1 MPKIQIKNG
10 LNIHYQRVG
19 EGPDLVLIHGL
30 TGNLAVWHLKVVPL
44 LRRHYRVLT
53 YDLRGHGYSDMP
65 PTGYTTDDMAEDLGY
80 LLDALEIERPIL
92 TGHSYGSDTA
102 LTYALLHPER
112 VDRIVAIEPGLSA
125 LISLRKREDWE
136 GWRYWS
142 EALDRFGIPVPP
154 ERRADADY
162 MLRLSLKVP
171 MLYGPAVGRPR
182 KAEPL
187 LRLLETTMIKDYEV
201 VGALSLDNIE
211 KITTPVQLIYGE
223 GSAFLGSYDHLRQR
237 LPNVTPIKL
246 PPSAWG
252 HFGPVEQPE
261 ILVSYVLDYLQPS
274 GYKPAGVEAE
284 VEAGFSAS
292 PALSGA
298 AAG

>member
-10 LNIHYQRVG
+10 LTMHYQRVG

-30 TGNLAVWHLKVVPL
+30 TGNLAVWHLKTVPL

-65 PTGYTTDDMAEDLGY
+65 PTGYTTDDMAEDLGL
-80 LLDALEIERPIL
+80 LLDELGIERPIL
-92 TGHSYGSDTA
+92 AGHSYGADTA
-102 LTYALLHPER
+102 LAYALMQPDR

-142 EALDRFGIPVPP
+142 DALERFGIPVPP

-162 MLRLSLKVP
+162 MLRLSLQVP
-171 MLYGPAVGRPR
+171 MLYGPATGRPR

-201 VGALSLDNIE
+201 VGTLTLDNLTR
-211 KITTPVQLIYGE
+211 ITTPVQLIYGE
-223 GSAFLGSYDHLRQR
+223 GSAFLGSYDYLRQR
-237 LPNVTPIKL
+237 LPNVVPIKL

-261 ILVSYVLDYLQPS
+261 ILVQYMLDYLRPRSAEQDERAS
-274 GYKPAGVEAE
+274 GVATAVTPAFTGV
-284 VEAGFSAS
+284 AG
-292 PALSGA
+292 G
-298 AAG
+298 